1 LRRERMKLTLP
12 KVITFVLAVALGV
25 LGFIGHFAPS
35 VPLIGLYDFWFMFI
49 GWLLLILGLLIKD
62 L

>member
-1 LRRERMKLTLP
+1 MKLTLP
-12 KVITFVLAVALGV
+12 KVITFVISVV
-25 LGFIGHFAPS
+25 LGILGLIGRIEPS
-35 VPLIGLYDFWFMFI
+35 VPLIGPYNFWFVFI